1 MEASHTNQIQRRG
14 TQGKGAGPTREKAGQ
29 PPGPTQAK
37 AHNASQSPQRQPEA
51 GDPARRPQ
59 KSNPPTG
66 GKATS
71 RSWTELEHIPYLRQ
85 VTQRKDQEHHSTKES
100 RGTVAPRRE
109 ADKNLTKNQGNNLH
123 CQVTEVGQ
131 PRSNLN
137 HLKPT
142 ANMEARGK
150 NPSKDSKK
158 IPGAWTIKR
167 QEPPSKNPGQG
178 KEFSLKRRQEPRQD
192 HSLPTQVL
200 TNSQRRKP
208 RR

>member
-1 MEASHTNQIQRRG
+1 MEASHTNQVQRRG

-29 PPGPTQAK
+29 PPRPTQAK
-37 AHNASQSPQRQPEA
+37 AHSISLRQGTPHE
-51 GDPARRPQ
+51 GQ

-66 GKATS
+66 GTATS
-71 RSWTELEHIPYLRQ
+71 RSWTDEEHIPYLRQ
-85 VTQRKDQEHHSTKES
+85 VTQHEDQEHHSTKES
-100 RGTVAPRRE
+100 RGTVTPRGE

-137 HLKPT
+137 HLKPA

-150 NPSKDSKK
+150 NPSKDFKK
-158 IPGAWTIKR
+158 IPGAWTTKR
-167 QEPPSKNPGQG
+167 QELPSKKPGQG
-178 KEFSLKRRQEPRQD
+178 KEFSPKRRQEPRQD
-192 HSLPTQVL
+192 RSLPTQVL
-200 TNSQRRKP
+200 TNSQGRKP